1 MRELAACLA
10 KIRVRKHAL
19 RKVRRRALVSPALT
33 LLAAMH
39 GQGPGVSACYGG
51 ATSQRAF
58 SQKTPAVE
66 RSVDTMS
73 LRQLDVESLLTKE
86 LCLWEGRSI
95 LTMTPF
101 HEKELQDHIAELL
114 GSL

>member
-10 KIRVRKHAL
+10 KIRVRKRAL

-39 GQGPGVSACYGG
+39 GQGPGVSACYGA

-66 RSVDTMS
+66 RSVDTVS
-73 LRQLDVESLLTKE
+73 LRQLEVVSRLTPAASPWGQK
-86 LCLWEGRSI
+86 
-95 LTMTPF
+95 
-101 HEKELQDHIAELL
+101 DHVDDDPV
-114 GSL
+114 S